1 MRKTIFAFLF
11 AIMFSMAIGSC
22 GNGTG
27 TATDVDSTAVDT
39 TVVDSLVDSL
49 VVDSVVADT
58 VAVDTTV
65 AE

>member
-1 MRKTIFAFLF
+1 MKKTIFAILF

-22 GNGTG
+22 GNAP
-27 TATDVDSTAVDT
+27 ATVTNVDSTAVDT
-39 TVVDSLVDSL
+39 VLVDSAL
-49 VVDSVVADT
+49 TDT

>member
-22 GNGTG
+22 GNGTA
-27 TATDVDSTAVDT
+27 TPTDVDSVAVDT
-39 TVVDSLVDSL
+39 TVVDSMVTIDSI
-49 VVDSVVADT
+49 
-58 VAVDTTV
+58 AVDTIAVDTIV

>member
-39 TVVDSLVDSL
+39 TVVDSLV
-49 VVDSVVADT
+49 VDSVVADT

-65 AE
+65 TE

>member
-1 MRKTIFAFLF
+1 MKKTIFAFLF

-39 TVVDSLVDSL
+39 IDTIAVDTVVL
-49 VVDSVVADT
+49 DT

>member
-22 GNGTG
+22 GNGTS
-27 TATDVDSTAVDT
+27 TATDVDST
-39 TVVDSLVDSL
+39 VVDSIE
-49 VVDSVVADT
+49 VVDSFAVDSVAADT
-58 VAVDTTV
+58 VAVDSIV

>member
-1 MRKTIFAFLF
+1 MKKTIFAFLF

-39 TVVDSLVDSL
+39 VDTVLVDT
-49 VVDSVVADT
+49 VVADT

-65 AE
+65 VAE

>member
-39 TVVDSLVDSL
+39 TVVDSLV
-49 VVDSVVADT
+49 VDSVVADT

>member
-1 MRKTIFAFLF
+1 MKKTIFAFLF

-22 GNGTG
+22 GNGKG

-39 TVVDSLVDSL
+39 VDTVLVDT
-49 VVDSVVADT
+49 VVADT

>member
-1 MRKTIFAFLF
+1 MKKTIFAFIF

-27 TATDVDSTAVDT
+27 TATNSVDSVAVDT
-39 TVVDSLVDSL
+39 MYNVAIDSIA
-49 VVDSVVADT
+49 ADT
-58 VAVDTTV
+58 VAVDSTVV

>member
-27 TATDVDSTAVDT
+27 TATEGVDSTAVDT
-39 TVVDSLVDSL
+39 VLVDSMT
-49 VVDSVVADT
+49 VDSIAVDT
-58 VAVDTTV
+58 VAVDSTVV

>member
-1 MRKTIFAFLF
+1 MKKTIFAFLF

-27 TATDVDSTAVDT
+27 TATDIDSTAVDT
-39 TVVDSLVDSL
+39 LDTVLVDT
-49 VVDSVVADT
+49 VVADT

>member
-1 MRKTIFAFLF
+1 MKKTIFAFLF
-11 AIMFSMAIGSC
+11 AIMFSTAIVSC

-39 TVVDSLVDSL
+39 VLVDTL
-49 VVDSVVADT
+49 AVNTVVADT

-65 AE
+65 VAE